1 MASGPI
7 PVPSENLSSAPSP
20 SPSPRRNWPET
31 IIAVG
36 VLLTLCYVGEFV
48 LVVMLSSMLL
58 AFILAPVVDMLQRLR
73 VPRAL
78 ASFLAVL
85 LLLGVLYGITYASY
99 NEAVAFLED
108 LPKYSSKIRATVKQV
123 RQQAEDIGRN
133 TEIFPPDAKNT
144 ITVRPESTWTDLLTR
159 GFGSLSQ
166 AVLAATFVPFLVYFM
181 LSWQHHVRSATVMLF
196 RMGHRHTAF
205 VTLGLI
211 AKMMRSFVVGNV
223 LVGLFMAVVSTIVF
237 ALLRL
242 PFFYFVGPISGFL
255 SLVPY
260 LGFVLA
266 LIPPLVISI
275 GQIQSGDAIVL
286 VVAVLTLHVFS
297 LNILYPKFLG
307 TKVQLN
313 PLAVTLSLL
322 FWGWLW
328 GALGLVLAI
337 PLTGALK
344 IVFDN
349 VERFHPYGAW
359 LGE

>member
-159 GFGSLSQ
+159 GFAGSDRCHKPCWRRRSCR
-166 AVLAATFVPFLVYFM
+166 
-181 LSWQHHVRSATVMLF
+181 SWF
-196 RMGHRHTAF
+196 
-205 VTLGLI
+205 
-211 AKMMRSFVVGNV
+211 
-223 LVGLFMAVVSTIVF
+223 
-237 ALLRL
+237 
-242 PFFYFVGPISGFL
+242 ISC
-255 SLVPY
+255 
-260 LGFVLA
+260 
-266 LIPPLVISI
+266 
-275 GQIQSGDAIVL
+275 
-286 VVAVLTLHVFS
+286 
-297 LNILYPKFLG
+297 
-307 TKVQLN
+307 
-313 PLAVTLSLL
+313 
-322 FWGWLW
+322 
-328 GALGLVLAI
+328 
-337 PLTGALK
+337 
-344 IVFDN
+344 
-349 VERFHPYGAW
+349 
-359 LGE
+359 